1 MNNIQNSDKRILF
14 IASEN
19 IGKIKE
25 FTQLFPKDI
34 FDIISQ
40 PKTIKINE
48 TGRTFSENAR
58 LKATEVANF
67 TNQWAFADDSGLS
80 VNALNGAPGIYSARY
95 ARNDDERIARL
106 LKELSLVQDRRAIFT
121 SALCLAAPAGKV
133 LIQVEGI
140 CKGLITK
147 EKKGK
152 MGFGY
157 DPIFQVLG
165 TSLTYAE
172 MNPVQKQKLSH
183 RGVAFSLFLQK
194 LDVLLSSNQFMS

>member
-1 MNNIQNSDKRILF
+1 MNNIINWEKRVLV
-14 IASEN
+14 IASGN

-25 FTQLFPKDI
+25 FTRLFPKDI
-34 FDIISQ
+34 FEIISQ
-40 PKTIKINE
+40 PKALKVNE
-48 TGRTFSENAR
+48 IGKTFRENAR
-58 LKATEVANF
+58 LKAIEVANF

-95 ARNDDERIARL
+95 ARNDDERISRL
-106 LKELSLVQDRRAIFT
+106 LKELSSVQDRRAIFT
-121 SALCLAAPAGKV
+121 SALCLAAPQGKI
-133 LIQVEGI
+133 LIEVQGQ

-147 EKKGK
+147 EKRGE

-183 RGVAFSLFLQK
+183 RGVAFSIFLTK
-194 LDVLLSSNQFMS
+194 LNELISSN